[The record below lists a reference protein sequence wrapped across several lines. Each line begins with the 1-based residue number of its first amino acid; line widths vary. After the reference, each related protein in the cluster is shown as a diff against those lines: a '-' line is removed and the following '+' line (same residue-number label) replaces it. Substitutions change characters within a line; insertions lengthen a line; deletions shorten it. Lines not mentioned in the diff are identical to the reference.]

1 LGAVFQALGERVS
14 VASFLLST
22 SVVLMLA
29 TATAAG
35 DRGRGIVP
43 RLPARTD
50 ANPGTA
56 TLAPFT
62 LFGWVSP
69 PVDFTTPERYSE
81 MAQAGLHTTV
91 LAWEDPGTPEFNAA
105 RLQDSRPVGVRNLL
119 LDLRLDIVHEDDPA
133 TFATLDSVTSA
144 YRDDP
149 AFLGYY
155 LGDEPQPEIFPR
167 LAEWFRL
174 LRSRDPAHP
183 GWNNLIGRV
192 GFASHDAWLDYLRSY
207 TSQVKPAVLCTD
219 HYDHRASGDA
229 GNFIENAAGTAQV
242 AREYGLPFWGIV
254 LLTQHRDFRYVDDA
268 LLRWQVA
275 QWLSYGARG
284 IGYFTYWTPA
294 PDTNENW
301 GDGMIRY
308 GTGERS
314 PHYEQVRTLNLRLA
328 PLGEQLASLAWLSTE
343 HSGGTPVGGTAFA
356 PDSLV
361 ASVEGRAALGTFAD
375 EHGTPHLFV
384 ANRDS
389 SAART
394 IALELVGERKVERF
408 TDAGAWSPW
417 PSTPTAHGRRVELP
431 LEAGDFA
438 LLRVSGGC
446 GGLSSGGCSATLDAA
461 PNPGSV
467 SVRFAATRVSG
478 NATLM
483 LLDLNGRRVWAR
495 ALEGEAPVIVWDG
508 RTDDGARAK
517 PGFYWARLT
526 DARGSVVRRVAWLGG
541 R

>member
-1 LGAVFQALGERVS
+1 M
-14 VASFLLST
+14 ASILWST
-22 SVVLMLA
+22 SVMLLLA

-35 DRGRGIVP
+35 DRGRAVVP
-43 RLPARTD
+43 VLPARTD
-50 ANPGTA
+50 VNPGTA

-69 PVDFTTPERYSE
+69 PVDFTTPERYAE
-81 MAQAGLHTTV
+81 MAQAGLNTTV
-91 LAWEDPGTPEFNAA
+91 LAWEDPGTPAFNRT
-105 RLQDSRPVGVRNLL
+105 RLDCARPVGVRNLL
-119 LDLRLDIVHEDDPA
+119 LDLRLDGVHEEDPN
-133 TFATLDSVTSA
+133 TYATLDSVTSA

-155 LGDEPQPEIFPR
+155 LGDEPRTNEFPR

-183 GWNNLIGRV
+183 AWNNLLGCLAFGDRGVWI
-192 GFASHDAWLDYLRSY
+192 DYLRNY
-207 TSQVKPAVLCTD
+207 CAQVKPAVLCTD
-219 HYDHRASGDA
+219 HYDHHVTRDTGH
-229 GNFIENAAGTAQV
+229 FIENVAGTAQV
-242 AREYGLPFWGIV
+242 AREYGLPFWGI
-254 LLTQHRDFRYVDDA
+254 LLVTQHRDFRHVDDA

-294 PDTNENW
+294 PDTAEDW

-308 GTGERS
+308 GTGEQG
-314 PHYEQVRTLNLRLA
+314 PHYDQVRTLDLRVK
-328 PLGEQLASLAWLSTE
+328 PLGELLASLAWLSTE
-343 HSGGTPVGGTAFA
+343 HGGGTPIGGTGFA

-361 ASVEGRAALGTFAD
+361 AGLEGRATLGTFAD
-375 EHGTPHLFV
+375 ASGAPHLFV

-389 SAART
+389 SAAHV
-394 IALELVGERKVERF
+394 IALELEGERNVERF
-408 TDAGAWSPW
+408 QDAGGWTPW
-417 PSTPTAHGRRVELP
+417 PSTPTARGRRVEVP
-431 LEAGDFA
+431 LEAGDFV
-438 LLRVSGGC
+438 LLR
-446 GGLSSGGCSATLDAA
+446 LSGGCSLLGSGGCDATLDAA
-461 PNPGSV
+461 PNPGSA

-478 NATLM
+478 SSTIT
-483 LLDLNGRRVWAR
+483 LLDLTGRRVWAR
-495 ALEGEAPVIVWDG
+495 TLAGEAPVIVWDG
-508 RTDDGARAK
+508 RTDDGTRAK